1 MDLDLDNLTDDF
13 DALLDEIQEHEPTAN
28 SPEHLTIP
36 SPRKKVYT
44 KMDEKDELSVW
55 IRKHWQQGS
64 KVEVYS
70 VFLKKWFKGTIK
82 RIFSDDGVRWLEI
95 QYLAENAKRT
105 KHVARDDFES
115 VRPLSSAMMLYQYIF
130 AAINPHR
137 KQRGTNE
144 LVKYMV
150 GETKQEITANMKQ
163 INRLCQDIKS
173 MDGATRREISEKMQ
187 QINQLCKDIQKLI

>member
-13 DALLDEIQEHEPTAN
+13 DALLDEIQEHEPIPN

-36 SPRKKVYT
+36 SPRKKVYE

-70 VFLKKWFKGTIK
+70 VFLRKWFKGTIK

-115 VRPLSSAMMLYQYIF
+115 VRPLSSAMMLHQYIF
-130 AAINPHR
+130 AAINAHQ
-137 KQRGTNE
+137 KGAVNSE
-144 LVKYMV
+144 LVKYMD
-150 GETKQEITANMKQ
+150 GETKQKIASSMKQ
-163 INRLCQDIKS
+163 INKLCQDIKS
-173 MDGATRREISEKMQ
+173 TDAATKREISEKMQ
-187 QINQLCKDIQKLI
+187 QINQLCKDIQKII